1 MKHELDNVEVA
12 TQELGEFLNQ
22 STGFGDRV
30 TANFILGD
38 YGWSLDVIQINHIA
52 TRFATAFDYG
62 LNIDYA
68 VVDHEELAQMVERVA
83 EAARAELDTFEQ
95 EVEA

>member
-1 MKHELDNVEVA
+1 MKHELDNVDVA

-22 STGFGDRV
+22 STG
-30 TANFILGD
+30 
-38 YGWSLDVIQINHIA
+38 
-52 TRFATAFDYG
+52 
-62 LNIDYA
+62 

-83 EAARAELDTFEQ
+83 EAARAELDTLEQ